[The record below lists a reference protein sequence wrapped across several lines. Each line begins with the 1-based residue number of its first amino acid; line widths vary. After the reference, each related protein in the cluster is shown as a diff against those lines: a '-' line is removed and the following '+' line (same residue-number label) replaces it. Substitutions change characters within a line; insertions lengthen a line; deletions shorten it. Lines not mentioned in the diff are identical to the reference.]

1 MIVGSTLIK
10 IRPNLRQY
18 HRFFSVTEDLTAVR
32 WVPSKKS
39 NKAQGEPVSAAR
51 LGDQGQGRVG

>member
-39 NKAQGEPVSAAR
+39 NKAQGEPVKLVSQ
-51 LGDQGQGRVG
+51 LSS